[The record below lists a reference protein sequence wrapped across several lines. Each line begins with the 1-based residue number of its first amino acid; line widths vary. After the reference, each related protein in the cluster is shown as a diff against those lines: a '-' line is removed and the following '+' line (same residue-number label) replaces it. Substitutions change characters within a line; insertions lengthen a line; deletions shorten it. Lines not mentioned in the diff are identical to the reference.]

1 LFYVLQI
8 LWHERQ
14 RFLPGVLAVAFS
26 DLLIVLQ
33 CGLLLGLFSVTS
45 TPVDQS
51 TADIWLCSPR
61 VLGVDLGRPIP
72 ERFMAR
78 LASED
83 GVERPEAYI
92 QGFTYWTKA
101 EGGAQLCMIVG
112 SRLDDNAL
120 GMARVLPR
128 DLREKLSEP
137 GTVVVDR
144 SDMERLGIARVGDKG
159 EIFGKRVRVVGIVD
173 GLRSFAGPYVFCSL
187 RTARP
192 FLTMSA
198 EETTYL
204 LARCQDVAE
213 AENIV
218 KRLRQY
224 DDMSVF
230 TKRDFSLR
238 TRMHWLMTTKAGIAL
253 GYTAV
258 LGLLVGAVVTSQ
270 TLYSATAS
278 SFREYATLEALGIP
292 RWRIGLLILTQAFW
306 IGVSGVALAFPCI
319 MGLAQ
324 VAELMYVHVMMPAWL
339 LGGAAAI
346 TLSMAMLAGLAA
358 LRSLRFIDVYSLLR

>member
-1 LFYVLQI
+1 MFYVLQI

-45 TPVDQS
+45 IPVDES
-51 TADIWLCSPR
+51 AADIWLCAPR

-72 ERFMAR
+72 DRFMAR
-78 LASED
+78 LASEE
-83 GVERPEAYI
+83 GVEQPESYI

-101 EGGAQLCMIVG
+101 EGGSQLCMIVG
-112 SRLDDNAL
+112 ARLDDDSL
-120 GMARVLPR
+120 GLTRVLPR

-144 SDMERLGIARVGDKG
+144 SDMDRLGIAKIGDRG
-159 EIFGKRVRVVGIVD
+159 EIFGKKVRVIGVVD
-173 GLRSFAGPYVFCSL
+173 GLRSFAGPYVFCSM
-187 RTARP
+187 RSARP
-192 FLTMSA
+192 LLSMSA
-198 EETTYL
+198 DETTYL
-204 LARCQDVAE
+204 LARCHDATQAK
-213 AENIV
+213 NIV

-224 DDMSVF
+224 EDMSVY
-230 TKRDFSLR
+230 TKEDFSFR

-324 VAELMYVHVMMPAWL
+324 VAELMYVHVMMPPWL
-339 LGGAAAI
+339 LGGAAMV
-346 TLSMAMLAGLAA
+346 TLSMALLAGLAA